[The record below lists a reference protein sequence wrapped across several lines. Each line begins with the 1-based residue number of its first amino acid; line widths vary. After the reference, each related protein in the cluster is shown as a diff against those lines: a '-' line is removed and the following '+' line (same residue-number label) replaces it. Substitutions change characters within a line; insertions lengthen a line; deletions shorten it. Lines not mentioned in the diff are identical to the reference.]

1 MPIAVIMPKF
11 EMTQETGT
19 VGTWLKAEGDIV
31 RKGETILEIE
41 TDKVSMEVEAP
52 ADGTLAGI
60 SAGPGQVVPVG
71 QPIAYVVRAGET
83 WAAPPSQ
90 PQEQSPAQPASES
103 RAEPLRQPAAASS
116 LSQPAPAANSHQ
128 SAVAASPLAARMAI
142 ELGIDLSVVTGS
154 GPHGQVTKRDI
165 ETHLRAAE
173 TAPFGSPEDAT
184 STSSHASDDMAPSGE
199 GETHSRAVPA
209 ARRLARELGVDLT
222 KVRGTGPDGRIQSAD
237 VRIFAARI
245 AEIAQAAAD
254 ARAVDHTPAAP
265 TDTSVLPPVG
275 SPAVRRML
283 PLTSLRRTIAER
295 MTSSVREAPQFTVAV
310 DADMSRALAIVDDL
324 KAGATADRPRVT
336 LTVLLIR
343 ACAWALARHP
353 EANSA
358 LLDGQIAEWDEV
370 NVGVATAID
379 AGLIVPVVRGA
390 DRLGM
395 RTIAAQLADLAE
407 RAREG
412 RLKLEDLQGGTFTLS
427 NLGMFGIDRFTAIL
441 NPPQAAILAVGRVAK
456 RAVVTDGDRVEVR
469 PISTLTLTADH
480 RVLDGASAAR
490 FLATI
495 QRALEHPG
503 IMME

>member
-19 VGTWLKAEGDIV
+19 VGTWLKAEGDAV
-31 RKGETILEIE
+31 RKGEAILEIE

-52 ADGTLAGI
+52 ADGTLRGI
-60 SAGPGQVVPVG
+60 SAKAGQVVPVG
-71 QPIAYVVRAGET
+71 QPIAFVLRAGEVWT
-83 WAAPPSQ
+83 
-90 PQEQSPAQPASES
+90 EQASAPAQPP
-103 RAEPLRQPAAASS
+103 AEPASVAAAEP
-116 LSQPAPAANSHQ
+116 QREPAPAVSAPQQVAAAGQTHA
-128 SAVAASPLAARMAI
+128 AVAASPLAARMAVD
-142 ELGIDLSVVTGS
+142 LGIDLAAVTGS

-165 ETHLRAAE
+165 EAHLRTAESAPAAQN
-173 TAPFGSPEDAT
+173 GHSPV
-184 STSSHASDDMAPSGE
+184 
-199 GETHSRAVPA
+199 RAVPA
-209 ARRLARELGVDLT
+209 ARRLARELGVDLAA
-222 KVRGTGPDGRIQSAD
+222 VRGSGPGGRVQSAD
-237 VRIFAARI
+237 VRAFTAQQDQAPVATPATRVFGTATAATPPVVS
-245 AEIAQAAAD
+245 A
-254 ARAVDHTPAAP
+254 PAAP
-265 TDTSVLPPVG
+265 A
-275 SPAVRRML
+275 PAGAPAIRRMV

-310 DADMSRALAIVDDL
+310 DADMGRALAIVEDL
-324 KAGATADRPRVT
+324 KAGGAKDQPRIT
-336 LTVLLIR
+336 LTVLLIK

-358 LLDGQIAEWDEV
+358 FVDGQIAEWDEV

-395 RTIAAQLADLAE
+395 RAIASQLADLAT

-412 RLKLEDLQGGTFTLS
+412 KLKLDDLQGGTFTLS

-441 NPPQAAILAVGRVAK
+441 NPPQATILAVGRTSK
-456 RAVVTDGDRVEVR
+456 RAVVTEDDRIEVR
-469 PISTLTLTADH
+469 PLSTLTLTADH

-503 IMME
+503 MLLE

>member
-19 VGTWLKAEGDIV
+19 VGSWLKAEGDAV
-31 RKGETILEIE
+31 RKGEAILEIE

-52 ADGTLAGI
+52 ADGTLRGI
-60 SAGPGQVVPVG
+60 SAKAGQVVPVG
-71 QPIAYVVRAGET
+71 QPIAFVLRTGEVWT
-83 WAAPPSQ
+83 
-90 PQEQSPAQPASES
+90 EQASAPAQPPVEPASPAAVETQ
-103 RAEPLRQPAAASS
+103 RATVAAAS
-116 LSQPAPAANSHQ
+116 APQLAAAGQ
-128 SAVAASPLAARMAI
+128 AYAAVTASPLAARMAAD
-142 ELGIDLSVVTGS
+142 LGIDLATVTSS

-165 ETHLRAAE
+165 EAHLRTAENAPIASE
-173 TAPFGSPEDAT
+173 TAQNG
-184 STSSHASDDMAPSGE
+184 HASVL
-199 GETHSRAVPA
+199 AVPA
-209 ARRLARELGVDLT
+209 ARRLARELDVDLT
-222 KVRGTGPDGRIQSAD
+222 AVHGSGPGGRVQSAD
-237 VRIFAARI
+237 VR
-245 AEIAQAAAD
+245 AAAD
-254 ARAVDHTPAAP
+254 SRAEATNGAAAAPVAAQVTATPAAA
-265 TDTSVLPPVG
+265 PPAPAG
-275 SPAVRRML
+275 SPAIRRMV

-295 MTSSVREAPQFTVAV
+295 MTSSVREAPHFTVAV
-310 DADMSRALAIVDDL
+310 DADMGRALAIVEDL
-324 KAGATADRPRVT
+324 KAGAIKDQPRIT
-336 LTVLLIR
+336 LTVLLIK

-358 LLDGQIAEWDEV
+358 FVDGQIAEWNEV

-395 RTIAAQLADLAE
+395 RAVAAQLADLAT

-412 RLKLEDLQGGTFTLS
+412 KLKLDDLQGGTFTLS

-441 NPPQAAILAVGRVAK
+441 NPPQATILAVGRTSK
-456 RAVVTDGDRVEVR
+456 RAVVTEDDRIEVR
-469 PISTLTLTADH
+469 PLSTLTLTADH

-503 IMME
+503 AMME